1 MRKITLISLALA
13 TVLGSLASPSL
24 AQVRGGAA
32 GGGAA
37 GGGSTTGGGSTHG
50 GGGSHHEGRGDYFAI
65 PPVKRKPVVV
75 LISAKGGAY
84 CSTNLRVLF
93 DENGRRT
100 KVRHCD
106 DRNHIEID

>member
-37 GGGSTTGGGSTHG
+37 GGGTTSGGGSTSR
-50 GGGSHHEGRGDYFAI
+50 GGSDSQHEGRGEYLRL
-65 PPVKRKPVVV
+65 PPLKRKPVV

>member
-37 GGGSTTGGGSTHG
+37 GGSSTSGGGSE
-50 GGGSHHEGRGDYFAI
+50 SHHEGRGEYLRL
-65 PPVKRKPVVV
+65 PPLKKKPVILV
-75 LISAKGGAY
+75 SAKSGAY